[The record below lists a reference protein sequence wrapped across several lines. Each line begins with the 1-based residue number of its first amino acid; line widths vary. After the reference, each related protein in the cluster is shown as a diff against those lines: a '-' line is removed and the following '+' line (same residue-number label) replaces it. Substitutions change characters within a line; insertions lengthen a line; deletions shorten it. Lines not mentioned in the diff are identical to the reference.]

1 MRSPVFKNTST
12 TIHLGQVSYL
22 SVVMVKLVCSNYW
35 VQKLGKFLICII
47 LFFIHTPNLNGSIR
61 NQTLYYKKK
70 TEPVIDAKD
79 TSATL
84 KLKKESRKAN
94 PGEPAAK

>member
-1 MRSPVFKNTST
+1 MVPSAIKLF
-12 TIHLGQVSYL
+12 TI
-22 SVVMVKLVCSNYW
+22 
-35 VQKLGKFLICII
+35 
-47 LFFIHTPNLNGSIR
+47 R
-61 NQTLYYKKK
+61 KK

-84 KLKKESRKAN
+84 KLKKKRAVRLN